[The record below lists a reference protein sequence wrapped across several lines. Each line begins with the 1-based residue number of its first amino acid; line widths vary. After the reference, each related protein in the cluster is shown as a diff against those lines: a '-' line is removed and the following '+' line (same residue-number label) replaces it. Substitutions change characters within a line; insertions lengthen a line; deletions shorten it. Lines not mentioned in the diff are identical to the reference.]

1 MSFVLSVTVS
11 PSEIDEFNHVNNLV
25 YVKWVQDVAVAHSTS
40 LGLGYAEYLARRQAF
55 IVRRH
60 EVDYLRSVLVGELVE
75 VETRVTYIGLAS
87 STRQTEIRRAATKE
101 LVAQAQTGWAYVDL
115 ERGRPVKIPDDIR
128 ARYPLD
134 PPFAW
139 AASTRV

>member
-25 YVKWVQDVAVAHSTS
+25 YVKWVQDVAVAHSTA
-40 LGLGYAEYLARRQAF
+40 LGLGYAEYLARRQSF

-60 EVDYLRSVLVGELVE
+60 TVDYLRSVLVGELVE
-75 VETRVTYIGLAS
+75 VETRVTSIGLAS

-101 LVAQAQTGWAYVDL
+101 LVAHAQTGWAYVDL

-128 ARYPLD
+128 ACYPLD

-139 AASTRV
+139 AAGTKG